1 MNETI
6 KSIKG
11 RRSIRKYKDKEV
23 PKDILEELID
33 CARLAPSARNAQP
46 WEFIVI
52 TEKETLKK
60 LGEVISTG
68 SFVEDAAVCIVIC
81 GNLVNHHLIEDGS
94 AATENI
100 LVAAHSLGLGACWV
114 AGYNRTYNNKVK
126 EILGIPGDKALVSF
140 IPIGYP
146 DEVTAKRAT
155 RDLKEVIHWEKY

>member
-6 KSIKG
+6 KSIKE
-11 RRSIRKYKDKEV
+11 RRSIRKYKDREIPKE
-23 PKDILEELID
+23 ILEELVD
-33 CARLAPSARNAQP
+33 CGRLAPSARNVQP
-46 WEFIVI
+46 WEFIVV
-52 TEKETLKK
+52 TEKETLKM
-60 LGEVISTG
+60 LGKIISTG
-68 SFVEDAAVCIVIC
+68 PFVEDSAACIVIC
-81 GNLVNHHLIEDGS
+81 GDAVNHHLIEDGS

-126 EILGIPGDKALVSF
+126 EILGIPGDKVLVAF

-146 DEVTAKRAT
+146 DETAAKRTT